1 MHITVVIPT
10 FNRPQ
15 FLKKAVE
22 KVLSQS
28 YQDFTIFISDNA
40 SGFETKQVVTSF
52 SDSRIVYHRHEVNM
66 GMQANWRFCLENAP
80 GDYIAFLEDD
90 NYFKANHLQ
99 EAVDLIEKYRIDFY
113 CCNSKLNNTLY
124 TNKITDLLVLEK
136 AQLEI
141 VQLLLDIKIPA
152 SGVVF
157 NKKLVRYIDFD
168 KAKDLWC
175 MDRFF
180 WRSMILNSGLIFNP
194 STNIIYVVHENNI
207 THTLLHN
214 SRLRAKA
221 SAQNR
226 FVDRYIIYKYI
237 RNNPSKEDEIA
248 GNLLKRDS
256 DDLQYVLPCF
266 FSSEKIS
273 QLSDIGN
280 KVIKNCFSEN
290 KDIQFKETPQ
300 FVARILIRKINFVN
314 ELIGGWRSPKLL
326 K

>member
-10 FNRPQ
+10 YNRPQ
-15 FLKKAVE
+15 FLKKAIE
-22 KVLSQS
+22 KVLLQS
-28 YQDFTIFISDNA
+28 YQNFTIFISDNA
-40 SGFETKQVVTSF
+40 SGLETEQVVTSF
-52 SDSRIVYHRHEVNM
+52 KDSRIIFHSHEVNI
-66 GMQANWRFCLENAP
+66 GMQANWRFCLESAP

-90 NYFKANHLQ
+90 NYFNPNHLQ
-99 EAVDLIEKYRIDFY
+99 EAVNLMEKYKIDFY

-124 TNKITDLLVLEK
+124 TTEIKDLLVLEK
-136 AQLEI
+136 EQVEI
-141 VQLLLDIKIPA
+141 TQLLLDIKIPA

-157 NKKLVRYIDFD
+157 NKRLVSYIDFN

-207 THTLLHN
+207 THTLLYN
-214 SRLRAKA
+214 RRLRAKA

-237 RNNPSKEDEIA
+237 TSNPLKADEIIS
-248 GNLLKRDS
+248 NLLKRDPQ
-256 DDLQYVLPCF
+256 DLQYVLPCF
-266 FSSEKIS
+266 FSSEKIT
-273 QLSDIGN
+273 QLSNIGN
-280 KVIKNCFSEN
+280 KLIKNSFVVN
-290 KDIQFKETPQ
+290 KNIQFKKTPK
-300 FVARILIRKINFVN
+300 FVACILIRKINFIN

-326 K
+326 N

>member
-1 MHITVVIPT
+1 
-10 FNRPQ
+10 
-15 FLKKAVE
+15 
-22 KVLSQS
+22 
-28 YQDFTIFISDNA
+28 
-40 SGFETKQVVTSF
+40 
-52 SDSRIVYHRHEVNM
+52 
-66 GMQANWRFCLENAP
+66 MQANWRFCLENAP

-90 NYFKANHLQ
+90 NYFNPNHLQ
-99 EAVDLIEKYRIDFY
+99 EAATLIEKHKIDFY

-124 TNKITDLLVLEK
+124 TTEIKDLLVLEK
-136 AQLEI
+136 EQVEI

-157 NKKLVRYIDFD
+157 NKRLIRYIDFD

-226 FVDRYIIYKYI
+226 CVDRYIIYKYI
-237 RNNPSKEDEIA
+237 TSNPAKADEII
-248 GNLLKRDS
+248 GNLLKRDAE
-256 DDLQYVLPCF
+256 DLRYVLPCF
-266 FSSEKIS
+266 FSDEKIT
-273 QLSDIGN
+273 QLSKIGN
-280 KVIKNCFSEN
+280 KLIKNSFIEN
-290 KDIQFKETPQ
+290 KNIQFKKAPQ
-300 FVARILIRKINFVN
+300 FVAGILIRKINLIN
-314 ELIGGWRSPKLL
+314 ELIGGWRSPRLL
-326 K
+326 N